1 MRTHI
6 LKLAL
11 LLSPVIFS
19 SAVHSQYKYSD
30 SARHPYKVNYWVSG
44 GIAVVGGL
52 TNYLGIPPIMD
63 KQGISTAELNALDRN
78 SISSFDRSAMNQDPS
93 KIGMYNKDA
102 DIVLITTVTLPA
114 VLAFDKYIGKDWSK
128 MLFMYL
134 ETISIVSNVYTYSI
148 IGPAHQDRIRPF
160 AYYSNF
166 PESER
171 ADGNN
176 RNSFY
181 SGHTASTAAASFFMA
196 KVYSDYHPEL
206 GAKKYLLYAA
216 ASVPP
221 LMIAYFRVKGLRH
234 FPSDTMVGFGVGALV
249 GILVPEIHRIKFKNK
264 DLTVGLSTA
273 GGTTGLGLKWQPHS
287 GK

>member
-1 MRTHI
+1 MRAHI

-19 SAVHSQYKYSD
+19 TPVHSQHKYSD
-30 SARHPYKVNYWVSG
+30 SAKHLYRVNYWVSG
-44 GIAVVGGL
+44 SIIVVGGV
-52 TNYLGIPPIMD
+52 TNYLGIPPIIN
-63 KQGISTAELNALDRN
+63 KPEITAAEINALDR
-78 SISSFDRSAMNQDPS
+78 SSVSSFDRSAFNQDAS
-93 KIGMYNKDA
+93 KADMYDRDA
-102 DIVLITTVTLPA
+102 AIVLATTVTLPA
-114 VLAFDKYIGKDWSK
+114 VLAFDKKIGKDWSR

-148 IGPAHQDRIRPF
+148 IGPSHQDRFRPVV
-160 AYYSNF
+160 YYTDV
-166 PESER
+166 PLKDR
-171 ADGNN
+171 VDGNN

-216 ASVPP
+216 AAVPP
-221 LMIAYFRVKGLRH
+221 LILAYCRVKGLRH

-273 GGTTGLGLKWQPHS
+273 GGSTGIGLKWHPGY